1 MRNRI
6 LALQIQHPIP
16 RAHPFRKGKTADR
29 TYDRFTNPR
38 GGSSFATTFIGIL
51 NSRFSTDQDFKFLHE
66 RMHQRRLVALRDA
79 QKQAL
84 IVRKKRANIA
94 TRYTRTGRQ
103 AADVEEAVSRNE
115 VLQGYVA
122 EWMQKRGMDYTPNT
136 W

>member
-1 MRNRI
+1 MV
-6 LALQIQHPIP
+6 
-16 RAHPFRKGKTADR
+16 
-29 TYDRFTNPR
+29 
-38 GGSSFATTFIGIL
+38 GIL
-51 NSRFSTDQDFKFLHE
+51 SPLMRQKSIEFIKKVKQEKPPPLKIEMDNTPLKSTQDFKFLHE

>member
-29 TYDRFTNPR
+29 THGRFTNPR

-51 NSRFSTDQDFKFLHE
+51 NSRFSSDGGGSE
-66 RMHQRRLVALRDA
+66 
-79 QKQAL
+79 
-84 IVRKKRANIA
+84 
-94 TRYTRTGRQ
+94 GG
-103 AADVEEAVSRNE
+103 NE